1 MGGNLSKSVGE
12 FLVLIAFGAIV
23 VALVR
28 PGSQGPKLVDAIGT
42 STTGLVTAASGG
54 GSWGR

>member
-1 MGGNLSKSVGE
+1 MGISRSIGE
-12 FLVLIAFGAIV
+12 FLILIAFGAIV

-28 PGSQGPKLVDAIGT
+28 PGSQGPALVNALGN

-54 GSWGR
+54 GSWK